1 MKCIVIGKDNR
12 IVNTIEAEEDYLALH
27 EEARKISEEE
37 SSIYSI
43 GQVYVGAIFDPI
55 RSRRAKELEAFDIYK
70 ANVAYGIETET
81 PEKKAELVKWYQ
93 NWLDFPETI
102 TADNYQS
109 VVYPEIPAEVKKYMN
124 LKEDENNGESV
135 EYR

>member
-1 MKCIVIGKDNR
+1 MKCIVIDKDNR
-12 IVNTIEAEEDYLALH
+12 IVNTIEAEEDYLTLH
-27 EEARKISEEE
+27 AEVRKISEEE

-81 PEKKAELVKWYQ
+81 PEKKRELLKWYQ
-93 NWLDFPETI
+93 NWLDFPETV
-102 TADNYQS
+102 TVDNYQAI
-109 VVYPEIPAEVKKYMN
+109 VYPNLPVQVKKYMN
-124 LKEDENNGESV
+124 SERNYNETN
-135 EYR
+135 